1 MFLQRAGP
9 YGVWGSWAEHRLGGC
24 FDDELAF
31 GQLGRAALRGRDFG
45 DRAQQPVDNELEG
58 GGGGGGR
65 SVRVSQ
71 TLLCD
76 FRFEVSTEGCVNCYV

>member
-58 GGGGGGR
+58 GGGGGEAGP
-65 SVRVSQ
+65 
-71 TLLCD
+71 LG
-76 FRFEVSTEGCVNCYV
+76 FPKPFCVISDLR